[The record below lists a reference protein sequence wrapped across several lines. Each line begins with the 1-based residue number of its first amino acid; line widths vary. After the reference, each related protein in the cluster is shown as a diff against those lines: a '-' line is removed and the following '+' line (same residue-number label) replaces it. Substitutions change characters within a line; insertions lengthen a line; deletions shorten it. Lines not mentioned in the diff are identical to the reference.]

1 MTQNQKNKIHEVIE
15 NIIEIRQKLDEVM
28 YNEPISDM
36 EYGRL
41 RECYDMIC
49 EVNDKLYNV

>member
-1 MTQNQKNKIHEVIE
+1 MTQNQKKNIHEVIE

-28 YNEPISDM
+28 YNEPISDI

>member
-1 MTQNQKNKIHEVIE
+1 
-15 NIIEIRQKLDEVM
+15 M

-41 RECYDMIC
+41 RECYDMVC